1 MDFLVTNDSDFEV
14 LLPRI
19 HKNKVNIFTNN
30 LFHTFSLKGIEY
42 FIIGKVTGL
51 RNSKGIVKNT
61 FLKKELDKFVINK
74 DLSSL
79 EGRFIC
85 ISVAKNS
92 FSLMTDQFATS
103 DVYIQNERNKIF
115 LSSGL
120 KFLPMKDFD
129 STKID
134 SIGLMQAMYIYG
146 GRPAKKHTSI
156 HGVSRLGVREILSFN
171 FKTNNLSTQNYSIP
185 LKKINFVSEVEAL
198 NKYSDIFIESVRSR
212 ASKKMNV
219 VFLSS
224 GWDSTSILATLV
236 HLFNKK
242 KVKAVIGRMKYS
254 ERSGVANKFEM
265 ERAKKMAQYF
275 DVELKVVDL
284 DYRKNGQE
292 IIDKVKETYKSQQ
305 FANVTGLNHWKL
317 AEYTS
322 KNISGAKTVFAGEM
336 SDGAH
341 NFGFSQYA
349 TMFHPNSYE
358 FREYSDKM
366 ATYLFGPTFLKVLLD
381 NKHDIDPVWNLFK
394 SQKPKDFFEKIS
406 KDKNTIKM
414 QFLKSFFL
422 RSGRMP
428 LAKNNSKLLTN
439 LGKKIFDKI
448 TFETYLKKYTSGLKQ
463 ENLYATYLDLYNSF
477 HWQGATVATLY
488 HACEQHNLE
497 CKLPFHDQEL
507 INYLS
512 QMPESY
518 GRGLELKPTKYP
530 LKWMLQNRIDYPMH
544 LQEGAHS
551 YTYDVDP
558 TFTHAGELL
567 HYSSLAV
574 FWKKSLK
581 RKRYKDFLDPKYF
594 DLSYVDR
601 LVKRY
606 LSNEELKGDEMY
618 DLYNIALQDTIIFS

>member
-14 LLPRI
+14 LLPPI
-19 HKNKVNIFTNN
+19 LKNKVNIFTNN
-30 LFHTFSLKGIEY
+30 LFHTFSSKGSEY

-61 FLKKELDKFVINK
+61 FLKKELEKFVINK
-74 DLSSL
+74 DLRPL
-79 EGRFIC
+79 EGRFVCIC
-85 ISVAKNS
+85 VAKNS

-120 KFLPMKDFD
+120 KFLPIKDFD
-129 STKID
+129 SRKID

-171 FKTNNLSTQNYSIP
+171 FKTNNLSIQNYSIP

-254 ERSGVANKFEM
+254 ERSGVANKFEI
-265 ERAKKMAQYF
+265 ERAKKMAKYF

-292 IIDKVKETYKSQQ
+292 IIDKVRETYKSQQ

-381 NKHDIDPVWNLFK
+381 NKQNSDPVWNLFK

-406 KDKNTIKM
+406 KDRNSIKM

-439 LGKKIFDKI
+439 LGKKTFDKI
-448 TFETYLKKYTSGLKQ
+448 SFETYLKKYTRGLKQ

-497 CKLPFHDQEL
+497 CKLPFHDHEL

-558 TFTHAGELL
+558 SFTHAGELL
-567 HYSSLAV
+567 HHSSLAV

-581 RKRYKDFLDPKYF
+581 RKRYKDFLDSKYF
-594 DLSYVDR
+594 NLSYVDG

-606 LSNEELKGDEMY
+606 LANEELKGDEMY
-618 DLYNIALQDTIIFS
+618 DLYNIALQDTVIFS